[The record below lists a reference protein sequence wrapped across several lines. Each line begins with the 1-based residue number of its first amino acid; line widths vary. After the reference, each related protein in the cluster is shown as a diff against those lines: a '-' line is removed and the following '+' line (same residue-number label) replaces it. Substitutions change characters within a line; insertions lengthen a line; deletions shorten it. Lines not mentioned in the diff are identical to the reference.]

1 MERQSQS
8 ALLENN
14 LCQKVTSILEGETQ
28 GTGRNRNVCRK
39 LSLEPPKAFS
49 LSEVIAQEGALDGGG
64 GVRPGMSHPLPSRER
79 LWQQPEK
86 EALQMG
92 LSKGQGCTKA
102 AEGRM
107 PGRPLEPHPQVGRGR
122 APQGAEGGR

>member
-14 LCQKVTSILEGETQ
+14 LCQKVTSILERETQ

-49 LSEVIAQEGALDGGG
+49 LSEVIAQEGALERGVGGG
-64 GVRPGMSHPLPSRER
+64 CGRDVSPA
-79 LWQQPEK
+79 
-86 EALQMG
+86 ALAGAIM
-92 LSKGQGCTKA
+92 A
-102 AEGRM
+102 A
-107 PGRPLEPHPQVGRGR
+107 
-122 APQGAEGGR
+122 A